1 MQLVSVAIF
10 AYYETNIIT
19 SPGRTA
25 NCAQIEL
32 KTITRENSDG
42 VISTLQKACQMIY
55 DENFRFEKAF
65 AKVIADTPGTQA
77 DIQKVNVK
85 KQLYAMTQL
94 LRRKNT
100 AKKQQLIHHA
110 HILMNNKA
118 H

>member
-55 DENFRFEKAF
+55 DENFRLKRMKYWWYKSYEVPSSLSKWRFEKAF

-85 KQLYAMTQL
+85 KQLYAMT
-94 LRRKNT
+94 
-100 AKKQQLIHHA
+100 
-110 HILMNNKA
+110 
-118 H
+118 